1 MHGFNRPLGP
11 IGSNV
16 VAPLQTTSSGM
27 MVTANKAVPGNEA
40 LDFKGYFKVET
51 FPHNAVIYR
60 PGDTNDRVYLL
71 KTGRVRL
78 MRLGKN
84 SQRSVVSILRGGDL
98 FGELFRPEGTLVEEM
113 AVASGEAE
121 VWSIEGRD
129 FRAQL
134 EARPSLSVDVVR
146 AYAERVRSLRKRVLG
161 LTFKEVP
168 ARLAD
173 TLLTLS
179 EAHGERCPHGGEI
192 DLRGIT
198 QQDLADLVG
207 ASRSFVSTLIN
218 EMKRD
223 GVLGNVGRILCIRDQ
238 KALRKLASKEK

>member
-27 MVTANKAVPGNEA
+27 MVTANKIVPGQEA
-40 LDFKGYFKVET
+40 IDFKGYFKVES
-51 FPHNAVIYR
+51 FPHNSVIYR
-60 PGDTNDRVYLL
+60 YGDTTDRVYLL
-71 KTGRVRL
+71 KSGRVRL
-78 MRLGKN
+78 MRVGKN
-84 SQRSVVSILRGGDL
+84 GTRSVVSILRPGEI
-98 FGELFRPEGTLVEEM
+98 FGEVFRPEGTTIEEM

-134 EARPSLSVDVVR
+134 EARPGLSLDVIR
-146 AYAERVRSLRKRVLG
+146 AYSERVRSLKQRVLG

-173 TLLTLS
+173 TLLTLV
-179 EAHGERCPHGGEI
+179 EAHGERCPHGGET

-218 EMKRD
+218 EMKRE
-223 GVLGNVGRILCIRDQ
+223 GVLGNVGRILCVRDQ
-238 KALRKLASKEK
+238 KALRKIAGKEK

>member
-1 MHGFNRPLGP
+1 
-11 IGSNV
+11 
-16 VAPLQTTSSGM
+16 
-27 MVTANKAVPGNEA
+27 
-40 LDFKGYFKVET
+40 
-51 FPHNAVIYR
+51 
-60 PGDTNDRVYLL
+60 
-71 KTGRVRL
+71 VRM

-84 SQRSVVSILRGGDL
+84 SQRSVVSILRAGDL
-98 FGELFRPEGTLVEEM
+98 FGELFRPEGTLVEEL

-134 EARPSLSVDVVR
+134 EARPSLSIDVVR
-146 AYAERVRSLRKRVLG
+146 AYAERVRALRKRVLG

-173 TLLTLS
+173 TLLTLA
-179 EAHGERCPHGGEI
+179 EAHGERCPHGGET

-223 GVLGNVGRILCIRDQ
+223 GILGNVGRILCIRDQ
-238 KALRKLASKEK
+238 KALRKLASNEK

>member
-1 MHGFNRPLGP
+1 MNVFNRPLGP

-16 VAPLQTTSSGM
+16 VAPVQTTSSGM
-27 MVTANKAVPGNEA
+27 MVTANKIGPGNEV

-51 FPHNAVIYR
+51 YPHNAIIFR
-60 PGDTNDRVYLL
+60 PGDLSDRVYLL
-71 KTGRVRL
+71 TSGRVRL
-78 MRLGKN
+78 MRIGKN
-84 SQRSVVSILRGGDL
+84 GTRSVVNILRPGEL
-98 FGELFRPEGTLVEEM
+98 FGELFRPEGQPIEEL
-113 AVASGEAE
+113 AVAAGEAE

-134 EARPSLSVDVVR
+134 EARPTLALDVIK
-146 AYAERVRSLRKRVLG
+146 AFSDRVRGLKKRVLG

-173 TLLTLS
+173 TLLNLA

-223 GVLGNVGRILCIRDQ
+223 GVLGNVGRILCVRDQ
-238 KALRKLASKEK
+238 KALRKIASKEK

>member
-1 MHGFNRPLGP
+1 MFNRPLGP

-16 VAPLQTTSSGM
+16 VVPMQPTSSGM
-27 MVTANKAVPGNEA
+27 MVTANKLSPQPQEGI
-40 LDFKGYFKVET
+40 DFKGYFKVET
-51 FPHNAVIYR
+51 FPHNAIIYR
-60 PGDTNDRVYLL
+60 PGDTSDRVYLL
-71 KTGRVRL
+71 KSGRVRL
-78 MRLGKN
+78 MRIGKN
-84 SQRSVVSILRGGDL
+84 STRSVVSILRQGDL
-98 FGELFRPEGTLVEEM
+98 FGELFRPDGSPIEEM

-134 EARPSLSVDVVR
+134 EARPALATDVIR
-146 AYAERVRSLRKRVLG
+146 AYAERVRQLRKRVLG

-168 ARLAD
+168 ARLAE
-173 TLLTLS
+173 TLMTLA

-223 GVLGNVGRILCIRDQ
+223 GMLGNVGRILCIRDQ
-238 KALRKLASKEK
+238 KALRKIASKEK